1 MSNPTPAGDPGV
13 EYRVEIPPGSL
24 EGMLDWRE
32 VFGNDRPVELEIGF
46 GKGTFLREAAQMFPD
61 RNYLGLE
68 RANKY
73 FRLVRGRLEKRG
85 LENVRIVRGEAVH
98 FLTHFV
104 PDESLHAIHIYH
116 PDPWPKRRHHKRRLL
131 TRDFL
136 DLCLGKLVAGD
147 ARARGI
153 TMTTDFEKYFE
164 FIREEVDALH
174 RERGGFEYE
183 EERGPGI
190 VMTNF
195 ARKHLERGATIY
207 RMEMRKSLES
217 GVGRNGSP
225 SS

>member
-1 MSNPTPAGDPGV
+1 MSNSAATGESGV
-13 EYRVEIPPGSL
+13 EYRVEIPVGSL
-24 EGMLDWRE
+24 EGILDWRE
-32 VFGNDRPVELEIGF
+32 VFGNNRPVELEIGF

-61 RNYLGLE
+61 RNFLGLE

-98 FLTHFV
+98 FLSHFV

-136 DLCLGKLVAGD
+136 ALCLSKLVEGG
-147 ARARGI
+147 GI
-153 TMTTDFEKYFE
+153 VITTDFEKYFD
-164 FIREEVDALH
+164 FIREEVDVFH
-174 RERGGFEYE
+174 RERGGFKYE
-183 EERGPGI
+183 EGRGPGI

-195 ARKHLERGATIY
+195 ARKHLERGATIF
-207 RMEMRKSLES
+207 RMEMMKSPES
-217 GVGRNGSP
+217 
-225 SS
+225 